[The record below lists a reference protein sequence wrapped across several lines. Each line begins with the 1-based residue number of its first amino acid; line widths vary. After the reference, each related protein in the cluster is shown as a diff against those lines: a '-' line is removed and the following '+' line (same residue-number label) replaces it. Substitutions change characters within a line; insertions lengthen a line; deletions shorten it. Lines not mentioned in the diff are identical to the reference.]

1 MKTIELEFKGYWI
14 EENKDSIKA
23 VSGVYCVYSCIYNE
37 EKDTVTIKKLIYIGE
52 SENVHDRI
60 ANHDRLKDWLNSLTA
75 GQTLCY
81 SYAKVSS
88 TDRERAEAAL
98 IFEMQPRF
106 NTEHK
111 DQFIYED
118 TKIVTSG
125 KNRFLPKEFTVEKD
139 ATK

>member
-1 MKTIELEFKGYWI
+1 MKTIELEFDGYWI
-14 EENKDSIKA
+14 EVNKNGIAS
-23 VSGVYCVYSCIYNE
+23 VSGVYCVYSCVYNKD
-37 EKDTVTIKKLIYIGE
+37 EKTVTLKKLLYIGE

-60 ANHDRLKDWLNSLTA
+60 ANHDRLDDWKNSLST

-88 TDRERAEAAL
+88 TDKERAEAAL
-98 IFEMQPRF
+98 TFEMQPPF

-118 TKIVTSG
+118 TEIKTSG
-125 KNRFLPKEFTVEKD
+125 KNKFLSASFTVGKGN
-139 ATK
+139 TK